1 MPYSVNIIRLLEKVE
16 PSTREVLLAVLEEIE
31 RQRETTVTK
40 KEFNELKEIVKD
52 LGKTVKELAEAQ
64 KKTEQKVNEL
74 AEAQK
79 KSEQRLTRLEQTV
92 AELAEAQKK
101 TEQRLN
107 ELAEAQKKSEQRLT
121 RLEQTVAELAEA
133 QKKTEQR
140 LNELAEAQKK
150 TEQKV
155 NELAEAQKKTE
166 QRLNELA
173 EAQKKTEAEL
183 KKLVGEHR
191 KTRKQ
196 LGGLA
201 HTVGYVLE
209 DRAFV
214 GLLPLLEREYG
225 LKVLEPLK
233 RDFVEIGPGKYL
245 EVNILGK
252 AVQDGKKFVI
262 IGECKTQLKKE
273 DINKFLKTLNLLKDI
288 FTEEIFP
295 VLVTYHAS
303 PQVQNYVRQKGLKLY
318 FSYQFPLV
326 F

>member
-150 TEQKV
+150 TE
-155 NELAEAQKKTE
+155 
-166 QRLNELA
+166 
-173 EAQKKTEAEL
+173 AEL

-295 VLVTYHAS
+295 VLVTYQAS

>member
-92 AELAEAQKK
+92 A
-101 TEQRLN
+101 
-107 ELAEAQKKSEQRLT
+107 
-121 RLEQTVAELAEA
+121 
-133 QKKTEQR
+133 
-140 LNELAEAQKK
+140 
-150 TEQKV
+150 
-155 NELAEAQKKTE
+155 ELAEAQKKTE

-295 VLVTYHAS
+295 VLVTYQAS

>member
-140 LNELAEAQKK
+140 L
-150 TEQKV
+150 

>member
-92 AELAEAQKK
+92 AELAEAQK
-101 TEQRLN
+101 R
-107 ELAEAQKKSEQRLT
+107 
-121 RLEQTVAELAEA
+121 
-133 QKKTEQR
+133 
-140 LNELAEAQKK
+140 
-150 TEQKV
+150 
-155 NELAEAQKKTE
+155 TE

-295 VLVTYHAS
+295 VLVTYQAS
-303 PQVQNYVRQKGLKLY
+303 PQVQNYVRQKGLKLC

>member
-52 LGKTVKELAEAQ
+52 LGKTVK
-64 KKTEQKVNEL
+64 
-74 AEAQK
+74 
-79 KSEQRLTRLEQTV
+79 
-92 AELAEAQKK
+92 
-101 TEQRLN
+101 
-107 ELAEAQKKSEQRLT
+107 
-121 RLEQTVAELAEA
+121 
-133 QKKTEQR
+133 
-140 LNELAEAQKK
+140 
-150 TEQKV
+150 
-155 NELAEAQKKTE
+155 
-166 QRLNELA
+166 ELA

-295 VLVTYHAS
+295 VLVTYQAS

>member
-150 TEQKV
+150 TE
-155 NELAEAQKKTE
+155 
-166 QRLNELA
+166 
-173 EAQKKTEAEL
+173 AEL

-252 AVQDGKKFVI
+252 AAQDGKKFVI

-295 VLVTYHAS
+295 VLVTYQAS

>member
-101 TEQRLN
+101 TEQKVN

-121 RLEQTVAELAEA
+121 RLEQTVA
-133 QKKTEQR
+133 
-140 LNELAEAQKK
+140 
-150 TEQKV
+150 
-155 NELAEAQKKTE
+155 ELAEAQKKTE

-214 GLLPLLEREYG
+214 GLLPLLEREYS

-295 VLVTYHAS
+295 VLVTYQAS